1 MEAREAART
10 SLDRPIG
17 ELGLETRAID
27 ALAKGG
33 ITTTGQALDRLGQGD
48 AAVLALEG
56 FGRKSLADLKKKLR
70 GLGYELPEATGEIT
84 V

>member
-1 MEAREAART
+1 
-10 SLDRPIG
+10 
-17 ELGLETRAID
+17 GLETRATD

-33 ITTTGQALDRLGQGD
+33 ITTTGQALERLGQGD

-70 GLGYELPEATGEIT
+70 GLGYELPEPASEIT